1 MSEQSDE
8 ETPLPALFV
17 DTLPDELSGDLLALA
32 HLSDVEEEVQ
42 VRAGPIRK
50 SRSRKGTQPY
60 KNDKIKSEEENWH
73 DRMKELDFRAKA
85 WKPFSSKNNK

>member
-1 MSEQSDE
+1 MSEHPDE
-8 ETPLPALFV
+8 ETLLPALFV

-60 KNDKIKSEEENWH
+60 KNKPKSEEENWQ